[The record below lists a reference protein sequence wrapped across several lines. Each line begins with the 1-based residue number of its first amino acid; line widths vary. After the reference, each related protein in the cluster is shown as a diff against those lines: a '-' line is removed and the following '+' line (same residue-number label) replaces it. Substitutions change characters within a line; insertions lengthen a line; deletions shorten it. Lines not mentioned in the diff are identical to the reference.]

1 MARTCALL
9 TKNRVL
15 GIGRKIVLLVF
26 FVETLRMRSA
36 VSASPLVLARLLLA
50 ITLLLKRAHYDS
62 RNSVK

>member
-1 MARTCALL
+1 
-9 TKNRVL
+9 
-15 GIGRKIVLLVF
+15 
-26 FVETLRMRSA
+26 MRSA